1 MTFFQSDTVL
11 KSLGNQILER
21 TLTEFPTLSAEQ
33 CSFTWIVYK
42 QTKTIQDQQLIF
54 PQEFLKHSIYGVN
67 HRGIEPI
74 YPASI
79 IKLFYLVAIH
89 QWLEIG
95 KVHLSS
101 ELSRAIND
109 MIVESSNDATSLVI
123 DSLTNTNSGPELTNN
138 SFSAWKYKR
147 NVINTYFRTLGWKE
161 LERVNVNQKTW
172 SDGPYGREKKFLGEI
187 RSNQN
192 ILTTNAVAK
201 LFHNIVSGTA
211 VSLVRSLQ
219 MMSLLKRTINNI
231 SSNDLIEN
239 QITGFF
245 GEGLPETAELWSKA
259 GWTSQVRHDAAYI
272 KVPELPSFLLV
283 MFIEGD
289 ENSKN
294 KKIFPFV
301 SKSIV
306 EMLYLNKEYL
316 HHFGRK

>member
-1 MTFFQSDTVL
+1 MTFFQSDTIL
-11 KSLGNQILER
+11 KSLGNQILEK
-21 TLTEFPTLSAEQ
+21 TLTEFPTLGAEQ
-33 CSFTWIVYK
+33 CSFTWVVYK
-42 QTKTIQDQQLIF
+42 RTRTIQDQQLIS
-54 PQEFLKHSIYGVN
+54 PQDFLKHSICGVT

-79 IKLFYLVAIH
+79 VKLFYLVAIH

-109 MIVESSNDATSLVI
+109 MVVESSNDATSLII
-123 DSLTNTNSGPELTNN
+123 DSLTNTSSGPELTNN

-161 LERVNVNQKTW
+161 LERINVNQKTW
-172 SDGPYGREKKFLGEI
+172 SDGPYGREKKFIEKF

-192 ILTTNAVAK
+192 ILTTNAVAR
-201 LFHNIVSGTA
+201 LFHNIASGTA

-231 SSNDLIEN
+231 SNSGLIED
-239 QITGFF
+239 QITGFI
-245 GEGLPETAELWSKA
+245 GEGLPKTAELWSKA
-259 GWTSQVRHDAAYI
+259 GWTSQVRHDAAYV
-272 KVPELPSFLLV
+272 KVPKLPTFLLV
-283 MFIEGD
+283 IFIEGN

-306 EMLYLNKEYL
+306 EMLYLNKEYFHL
-316 HHFGRK
+316 FDEK